1 MYAIIE
7 SGNHQFKVQPQT
19 VIQVDRLGLEAG
31 AAFETNHVLLVAD
44 DANEATVGAP
54 YVGGALVKGTV
65 LDPVRGRTVI
75 VFKQKRRKNYRR
87 KKGHRQELTIVR
99 IDSIETA

>member
-31 AAFETNHVLLVAD
+31 APYETDHVLLVED
-44 DANEATVGAP
+44 DAQQATVGTP
-54 YVGGALVKGTV
+54 YVSGVKVKGTV
-65 LDPVRGRTVI
+65 LEHLRGRKVI
-75 VFKQKRRKNYRR
+75 IFKQKRRKNYRR
-87 KKGHRQELTIVR
+87 KKGHRQELTRVR